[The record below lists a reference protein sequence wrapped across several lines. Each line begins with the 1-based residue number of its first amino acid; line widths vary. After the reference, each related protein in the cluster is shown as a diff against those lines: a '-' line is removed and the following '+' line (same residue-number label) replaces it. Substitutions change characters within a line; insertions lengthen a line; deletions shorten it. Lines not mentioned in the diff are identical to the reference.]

1 MLHQE
6 LTLPF
11 VLQADRRFVWNQYLL
26 VDFSRNELAEY
37 CIPIIYGFIS
47 INKIKLNS
55 REFTLIIISRRSVDR
70 AGTRMFSR
78 GADENGFA
86 SNFVETEQIV
96 LFQSEQASF
105 VQLRGSIPLHWSQ
118 LPDLRYK
125 PPPTL
130 SLSQSPS
137 QLEVFSRHLS
147 RLLSQYEAVVLLNLV
162 NHSGQ
167 EEVLKSKLQQV
178 FYSATAATAS
188 SLTNMHLESFDF
200 HAECRHGRW
209 DRLSILIK
217 SISRYIDLFGYFAS
231 SSEEYR
237 YQRGVFRTNCIDSLD
252 RTNVVQSLIAKTS
265 LERQLQHFGV
275 IAVGQ
280 RVEDFPAFYS
290 VYRNVWA
297 DNADACSI
305 QYAGTPALKT
315 DFTRTGK
322 RRFVGKLKDGV
333 NSMVRYF
340 KNNFEDGFRQDAI
353 DLVLGNYQVK
363 LGEGHTIKCPLAS
376 RNVLKIFTSI

>member
-1 MLHQE
+1 
-6 LTLPF
+6 
-11 VLQADRRFVWNQYLL
+11 
-26 VDFSRNELAEY
+26 
-37 CIPIIYGFIS
+37 
-47 INKIKLNS
+47 
-55 REFTLIIISRRSVDR
+55 
-70 AGTRMFSR
+70 MFSR

-290 VYRNVWA
+290 VYRNGKLLLLMFVLKFLVTIFVNHNLLVWA

-353 DLVLGNYQVK
+353 DLVLANYQVK

-376 RNVLKIFTSI
+376 RNVLKIFTVTICATWHLLLTKTLHFIFYTVSSIFAFFYEHVFLFYAATNR